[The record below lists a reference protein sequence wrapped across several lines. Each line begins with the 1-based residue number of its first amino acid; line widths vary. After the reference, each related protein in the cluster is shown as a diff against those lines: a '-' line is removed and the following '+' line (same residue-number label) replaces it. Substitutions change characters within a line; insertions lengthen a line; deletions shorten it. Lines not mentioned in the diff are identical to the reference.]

1 MGRSTLT
8 RRLQVNPD
16 LMRVPGS
23 AAHALLRSD
32 PRRSFELTPDT
43 FELLGR
49 LREPR
54 RLDEILS
61 EPDESTLAI
70 IDELVE
76 LGILLVEGDRL
87 PPQPTLRPQ
96 SQRLCGAPAWLGVGL
111 GEHLREGAVVVV
123 GAPFDELTPAP
134 HPRGAASGP
143 ALIRR
148 ASAPFPIEPDLHS
161 GAVVGLY
168 DIDLGRNMM
177 AGVDLLDAGDLT
189 PIAGAAAS
197 DYLQALSAELRMIL
211 DAGARPLLLGG
222 DHSVSAAAIDALV
235 AASSGPIGIF
245 HVDAHTD
252 AAPIRWS
259 GELHHGNVLRAIA
272 RRPAVVDITCVGA
285 RGFQDIP
292 EELEG
297 TPYRALSPSIL
308 RAADPDAL
316 AGLLRDDIPYYVTV
330 DIDALDPTVAPAT
343 GVLEPD
349 GLGLGELR
357 HLLRRM
363 IGERRVLAAD
373 LVEVHGQGA
382 GSELTGKAAFQLAV
396 ELIDLLARPAPAPVT

>member
-16 LMRVPGS
+16 LIRVPGS
-23 AAHALLRSD
+23 ATHAFLRSD

-49 LREPR
+49 LREPHM
-54 RLDEILS
+54 LAEVLGQ
-61 EPDESTLAI
+61 PDDATLAI
-70 IDELVE
+70 VDELVE
-76 LGILLVEGDRL
+76 LEILHVEGPRAA
-87 PPQPTLRPQ
+87 PRPTLRPQ
-96 SQRLCGAPAWLGVGL
+96 SQRLCGASAWLG
-111 GEHLREGAVVVV
+111 EPLRAGAVIVV
-123 GAPFDELTPAP
+123 GAPFDDLTPAP

-148 ASAPFPIEPDLHS
+148 ASAPFPLEPSLRT
-161 GAVVGLY
+161 GAVIGLY
-168 DIDLGRNMM
+168 DIDLGRNLM
-177 AGVDLLDAGDLT
+177 AGVDLLDAGDL
-189 PIAGAAAS
+189 PPLAGAPAS
-197 DYLQALSAELRMIL
+197 AYLEALSAELRGIL

-235 AASSGPIGIF
+235 ESLIAAGRGPIGIF

-252 AAPIRWS
+252 AAAVRWP

-272 RRPAVVDITCVGA
+272 RRPEVVDITCVGA
-285 RGFQDIP
+285 RGFQNIP

-308 RAADPDAL
+308 RAADPSAL
-316 AGLLRDDIPYYVTV
+316 AGLLREDIPYYVTV
-330 DIDALDPTVAPAT
+330 DIDALDPSVAPAT

-357 HLLRRM
+357 HLLRTMLGAR
-363 IGERRVLAAD
+363 EVLGAD
-373 LVEVHGQGA
+373 LCEVHGEGPGA
-382 GSELTGKAAFQLAV
+382 ELTGKAAFQITV
-396 ELIDLLARPAPAPVT
+396 ELVDLLARPLPAA